1 MEEEGQRILKLNIGN
16 TATFG
21 FEAPEEVV
29 RDVIRNL
36 PNSQGYCE
44 SNGIFSAR
52 KAIAQYYQQKGLKNV
67 DADDIFIGNGVSEL
81 ITMTMNCLLNN
92 GDEVLVPV
100 MNRQTGIQISRI

>member
-29 RDVIRNL
+29 RDVIRSL

-44 SNGIFSAR
+44 SNGIFPAR
-52 KAIAQYYQQKGLKNV
+52 KAIAQYYQQKGMKNV
-67 DADDIFIGNGVSEL
+67 DADDTL
-81 ITMTMNCLLNN
+81 Y
-92 GDEVLVPV
+92 
-100 MNRQTGIQISRI
+100 RQRRIRAYYHDYERTVK